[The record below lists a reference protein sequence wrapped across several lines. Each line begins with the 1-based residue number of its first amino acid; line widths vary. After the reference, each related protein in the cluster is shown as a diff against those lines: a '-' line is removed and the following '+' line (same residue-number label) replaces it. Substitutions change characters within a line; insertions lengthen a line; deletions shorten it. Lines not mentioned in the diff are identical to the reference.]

1 MGDTS
6 SNLNEA
12 GFYPAQQQPLPA
24 AVCGSVPK
32 RAQKHPVGIADIII
46 DDCSAL
52 CQPKFCPKRGIFCLS
67 QHLVGGFSRIHHQR
81 PGKGVR
87 GKGVALALRNVLP
100 TVCRARRPSAPRPHK
115 LRITRH
121 GINAMARS
129 LRCSSSP
136 QQSLR
141 LCRGPHI
148 RRCQPPF
155 TRGPWRG
162 RPKAAPTACIVRNT
176 RKGRPL
182 TKAGVFPHTF
192 INKNT
197 RENLAIRAKIWYNK
211 SVADGRF
218 SPCAPRSFP

>member
-67 QHLVGGFSRIHHQR
+67 QHLVGGFSRIHHRR

-100 TVCRARRPSAPRPHK
+100 TVCRARRPGAPKHGRMRTSAP
-115 LRITRH
+115 T
-121 GINAMARS
+121 
-129 LRCSSSP
+129 SSSQASYP
-136 QQSLR
+136 SSR
-141 LCRGPHI
+141 RI
-148 RRCQPPF
+148 RRDSLIPLLVLS
-155 TRGPWRG
+155 
-162 RPKAAPTACIVRNT
+162 PT
-176 RKGRPL
+176 
-182 TKAGVFPHTF
+182 
-192 INKNT
+192 
-197 RENLAIRAKIWYNK
+197 
-211 SVADGRF
+211 
-218 SPCAPRSFP
+218 

>member
-67 QHLVGGFSRIHHQR
+67 QHLVGGFSRIHHRR

-100 TVCRARRPSAPRPHK
+100 TVCRARRPGAPRPRKVHS
-115 LRITRH
+115 TRD
-121 GINAMARS
+121 AQARAS
-129 LRCSSSP
+129 LAAFPCSSSP

-141 LCRGPHI
+141 LCRGPL
-148 RRCQPPF
+148 F
-155 TRGPWRG
+155 F
-162 RPKAAPTACIVRNT
+162 
-176 RKGRPL
+176 L
-182 TKAGVFPHTF
+182 
-192 INKNT
+192 
-197 RENLAIRAKIWYNK
+197 
-211 SVADGRF
+211 
-218 SPCAPRSFP
+218 